1 MRACADFNAIW
12 SCDLFATV
20 PVANSNVHCDSALQ
34 RGLTHRAQL
43 VIAARCLSPLIQDL
57 VSFNFY
63 RKPSMQNE
71 HSAIYVFNTHSDAEE
86 AIRSLGK
93 SGFDVKKL
101 SLIGKGYH
109 SEEHPVGF
117 YSTGDRIKSWG
128 GVGAF
133 WGGIWGLLVA
143 PAVFVLPGVG
153 LVAMAGPIVAMIVA
167 ALEGAV
173 VLGGISAIGGALSM
187 IGASKD
193 DLIKYDTAVKAD
205 KYVLIV
211 HGDANDIT
219 RAKEELSN
227 SRAVVDLN

>member
-1 MRACADFNAIW
+1 
-12 SCDLFATV
+12 
-20 PVANSNVHCDSALQ
+20 
-34 RGLTHRAQL
+34 
-43 VIAARCLSPLIQDL
+43 
-57 VSFNFY
+57 
-63 RKPSMQNE
+63 MQNE
-71 HSAIYVFNTHSDAEE
+71 QSAIHVFNTHNDAEE

-109 SEEHPVGF
+109 SEEHPIGF

-153 LVAMAGPIVAMIVA
+153 LVAMAGPIVAMLVA
-167 ALEGAV
+167 ALEGAALV
-173 VLGGISAIGGALSM
+173 GGISAIGGALSM
-187 IGASKD
+187 IGVSKD
-193 DLIKYDTAVKAD
+193 ELIKYDAAVKAD

-211 HGDANDIT
+211 HGDAADID
-219 RAKEELSN
+219 RAKNELAS
-227 SRAVVDLN
+227 SHAVTEA